1 MALGAEVMSV
11 ACYMVTILLLQVCAC
26 RCCLPVGIRQRASL
40 PCNAAFMASRC
51 SGLQT
56 PYPLTWAYVPAP
68 GADLLKYSKYCTLAL
83 ALVAQPIHGMHTLAT
98 GSQKKH

>member
-1 MALGAEVMSV
+1 MGCTVAFRGRRGAYGTGCRGGECGVLQGDRLGFFEVRV
-11 ACYMVTILLLQVCAC
+11 N

-56 PYPLTWAYVPAP
+56 PHPLTWA
-68 GADLLKYSKYCTLAL
+68 
-83 ALVAQPIHGMHTLAT
+83 
-98 GSQKKH
+98 

>member
-1 MALGAEVMSV
+1 MALGAEAVSV
-11 ACYMVTILLLQVCAC
+11 ACYMVTDSVSSVCVN

-56 PYPLTWAYVPAP
+56 PHPLTWA
-68 GADLLKYSKYCTLAL
+68 
-83 ALVAQPIHGMHTLAT
+83 
-98 GSQKKH
+98 

>member
-11 ACYMVTILLLQVCAC
+11 ACYMVTTLLLQVCAC

-56 PYPLTWAYVPAP
+56 PYPLTWAYVSAR
-68 GADLLKYSKYCTLAL
+68 GADLLKYCTLAL
-83 ALVAQPIHGMHTLAT
+83 ELVAQPIHGMHTLGT